1 MAVAT
6 TTALLIAAGVSAG
19 AGVAGA
25 KMASGAS
32 KDAAKTQADAAT
44 EAAKIDAQ
52 GNKEA
57 LDWTKQVYNR
67 DQEALNPYTQIGG
80 SAMTTLGQALGLP
93 APKPYQPITTPVDPN
108 HIAPGVGAP
117 GSASLFTGG
126 QTIMVPLIGK
136 DGTPKSVPASE
147 ASYWMARGATLAA
160 GAQIPQG
167 VKAPPGPMAPPPP
180 NAQIGTAMPRVGGV
194 Q

>member
-6 TTALLIAAGVSAG
+6 TALITAGITAG
-19 AGVAGA
+19 ATAYA
-25 KMASGAS
+25 AHKASSAN
-32 KDAAKTQADAAT
+32 KDAAKSQADAST
-44 EAAKIDAQ
+44 KAAEIDAQ
-52 GNKEA
+52 GNKDA

-93 APKPYQPITTPVDPN
+93 APKPYQPITTPIDPN
-108 HIAPGVGAP
+108 HIAPGPGAP

-160 GAQIPQG
+160 GAKIPQG
-167 VKAPPGPMAPPPP
+167 VKAPPGPMVPGAP
-180 NAQIGTAMPRVGGV
+180 NAQVGTAMPRVGGV